1 MGFNKR
7 ITSDKTKDIE
17 FKTKLDDLVKE
28 DNNIDK
34 RLKADMINKY
44 SILNRAE
51 YFSIDEI

>member
-34 RLKADMINKY
+34 RLKADMINKH

-51 YFSIDEI
+51 YLSIDEI

>member
-51 YFSIDEI
+51 YLSIDEI